1 MRYTATVALTVS
13 LIIALAAV
21 CSGQGLIYGS
31 WDEATP
37 ETEPT
42 PSWYGYTGLVRTP
55 TALISTPQKIT
66 GSAHQVKLDGETR
79 KVYAVTVGL
88 MPTLEIGAARI
99 ENVLQDTLIPTYAT
113 ETVVN
118 VKYEA
123 NIGGLFN
130 NPMAPKMAIG
140 IFDISDQVNRTNY
153 VVLSRSIGLA
163 QGSASP
169 LPQANVHIGY
179 AKAEREPAAL
189 DGIFAGVDF
198 VAAQDTLAQIEY
210 DGEDINGALR
220 YYPAPWLSLDAGMVN
235 SEFGYGFTI
244 NSGF

>member
-1 MRYTATVALTVS
+1 MRYTATVALTAS
-13 LIIALAAV
+13 LIVMIAV
-21 CSGQGLIYGS
+21 TCSGQGFMYTP
-31 WDEATP
+31 WEATTP
-37 ETEPT
+37 ESEAT

-66 GSAHQVKLDGETR
+66 GSAHQVEFDGEDR
-79 KVYAVTVGL
+79 RVCAVTVGL

-99 ENVLQDTLIPTYAT
+99 ENVLQDTPIPTYAT

-130 NPMAPKMAIG
+130 NPAAPKMAIG
-140 IFDISDQVNRTNY
+140 IFDISDQMNRTNY
-153 VVLSRSIGLA
+153 LVLSRSIGLT

-169 LPQANVHIGY
+169 LPQASVHIGY
-179 AKAEREPAAL
+179 ASAEREPAAL
-189 DGIFAGVDF
+189 DGIFGGIDF

-210 DGEDINGALR
+210 DGEDVNGALR
-220 YYPAPWLSLDAGMVN
+220 YYPAPWISLDAGIVN

>member
-1 MRYTATVALTVS
+1 MRYTTTVALAVS
-13 LIIALAAV
+13 LIVMIAV
-21 CSGQGLIYGS
+21 TCSGQGFIYS
-31 WDEATP
+31 PWEVAAP
-37 ETEPT
+37 ETEVA
-42 PSWYGYTGLVRTP
+42 PSWYGFTGLVRTP

-66 GSAHQVKLDGETR
+66 GSAHQVEFDGDHHS
-79 KVYAVTVGL
+79 VYAATVGL
-88 MPTLEIGAARI
+88 MPTLEIGAARV
-99 ENVLQDTLIPTYAT
+99 EDVLQDTPIPTYAT

-140 IFDISDQVNRTNY
+140 IFDIGDQINRTNY

-169 LPQANVHIGY
+169 LPQASVHIGY
-179 AKAEREPAAL
+179 ASAEREPAAL
-189 DGIFAGVDF
+189 DGIFGGIDF

-210 DGEDINGALR
+210 DGEDVNGALR
-220 YYPAPWLSLDAGMVN
+220 YYPAPWISLDAGMLN

>member
-13 LIIALAAV
+13 LMIALTAV
-21 CSGQGLIYGS
+21 CWGQGFIYS
-31 WDEATP
+31 PLEAISP
-37 ETEPT
+37 EMEPN

-66 GSAHQVKLDGETR
+66 GSAHQVEFDGENR
-79 KVYAVTVGL
+79 GVCAATVGL
-88 MPTLEIGAARI
+88 MPTLEIGAARV
-99 ENVLQDTLIPTYAT
+99 ENVLQDTPIPSYAT

-140 IFDISDQVNRTNY
+140 IFDISDQINRTNY

-163 QGSASP
+163 QGSISP

-179 AKAEREPAAL
+179 ASAEREPATL
-189 DGIFAGVDF
+189 DGIFGGIDF
-198 VAAQDTLAQIEY
+198 VAAEDTLAQIEY
-210 DGEDINGALR
+210 DGEDVNGALR
-220 YYPAPWLSLDAGMVN
+220 YYPASWLSLDAGMVN
-235 SEFGYGFTI
+235 SELGYGFTI

>member
-13 LIIALAAV
+13 LIVMIAV
-21 CSGQGLIYGS
+21 TCSGQGFMYAP
-31 WDEATP
+31 WEEAAP

-55 TALISTPQKIT
+55 TALISAPQKIT
-66 GSAHQVKLDGETR
+66 GSAHQVEFDGNTR

-99 ENVLQDTLIPTYAT
+99 EDVLQDTLIPTYAT

-118 VKYEA
+118 VKYES

-130 NPMAPKMAIG
+130 NPAAPKMAIG
-140 IFDISDQVNRTNY
+140 IFDISDQINRTNY

-210 DGEDINGALR
+210 DGEDVNGALR
-220 YYPAPWLSLDAGMVN
+220 YYPAPWLSLDAGIVN
-235 SEFGYGFTI
+235 SELGYGFTI

>member
-1 MRYTATVALTVS
+1 MRCTTTIGLTVS
-13 LIIALAAV
+13 LIVMVAV
-21 CSGQGLIYGS
+21 TCSGQGFMYTP
-31 WDEATP
+31 WDVTP
-37 ETEPT
+37 PESQPS

-66 GSAHQVKLDGETR
+66 GSAHQVKFDGDHHG
-79 KVYAVTVGL
+79 VYGATVGL

-99 ENVLQDTLIPTYAT
+99 EDVLQDTPIPSYAT

-130 NPMAPKMAIG
+130 NPVAPRMAIG
-140 IFDISDQVNRTNY
+140 IFDISDHVNRTNY
-153 VVLSRSIGLA
+153 LVLSRSIGLA

-169 LPQANVHIGY
+169 LPQASIHIGY
-179 AKAEREPAAL
+179 AKATRNPATL
-189 DGIFAGVDF
+189 DGIFGGIDF

-210 DGEDINGALR
+210 DGEDVNGALR
-220 YYPAPWLSLDAGMVN
+220 YYPASWISVDAGMLN
-235 SEFGYGFTI
+235 SELGYGFTI
-244 NSGF
+244 DSSF

>member
-1 MRYTATVALTVS
+1 MRYTTTIGLTVS
-13 LIIALAAV
+13 LVVMLAVTCLA
-21 CSGQGLIYGS
+21 QGFMYTP
-31 WDEATP
+31 WDVPPP
-37 ETEPT
+37 ESQPG
-42 PSWYGYTGLVRTP
+42 PSWYGYTGLVCTP

-66 GSAHQVKLDGETR
+66 GSAHRVEFDGDHYG
-79 KVYAVTVGL
+79 VYGATVGL

-99 ENVLQDTLIPTYAT
+99 ENVLQDTPIPSYAT

-130 NPMAPKMAIG
+130 NPVAPRMAIG

-153 VVLSRSIGLA
+153 FVLSRSISLT

-169 LPQANVHIGY
+169 LPQASIHIGY
-179 AKAEREPAAL
+179 ARATRNPATF
-189 DGIFAGVDF
+189 DGLFGGIDF
-198 VAAQDTLAQIEY
+198 VAAQDMLAQIEY
-210 DGEDINGALR
+210 DGENINGALR
-220 YYPAPWLSLDAGMVN
+220 YYPASWISVDAGMLN

>member
-1 MRYTATVALTVS
+1 MRYAATIALTVS
-13 LIIALAAV
+13 LIVMIAV
-21 CSGQGLIYGS
+21 TCSGQGFMYAP
-31 WDEATP
+31 WEAVSP
-37 ETEPT
+37 EMEPN

-66 GSAHQVKLDGETR
+66 GGAHQVKSDGETS
-79 KVYAVTVGL
+79 KVCAATVGL

-99 ENVLQDTLIPTYAT
+99 EDVLQDTPIPTYAT

-153 VVLSRSIGLA
+153 LVLSRSIGLA

-179 AKAEREPAAL
+179 AKAERKPATL
-189 DGIFAGVDF
+189 DGIFGGIDF
-198 VAAQDTLAQIEY
+198 VAAQDMLAQIEY
-210 DGEDINGALR
+210 DGEDVNGALH
-220 YYPAPWLSLDAGMVN
+220 YYPASWISLDAAMLN

>member
-1 MRYTATVALTVS
+1 MRYTTTVALAVS
-13 LIIALAAV
+13 LIVMIAV
-21 CSGQGLIYGS
+21 TCSGQGFIYS
-31 WDEATP
+31 PWEAAAP
-37 ETEPT
+37 ETEVT
-42 PSWYGYTGLVRTP
+42 PSWYGFTGLVRTP

-66 GSAHQVKLDGETR
+66 GSAHQVEFDGDHHG
-79 KVYAVTVGL
+79 VYGATVGL
-88 MPTLEIGAARI
+88 MPTLEIGAARV
-99 ENVLQDTLIPTYAT
+99 EDVLQDTPIPTYAT

-140 IFDISDQVNRTNY
+140 IFDIGDQINRTNY

-163 QGSASP
+163 QGSVSP
-169 LPQANVHIGY
+169 LPQASVHIGY
-179 AKAEREPAAL
+179 ASAEREPAAL
-189 DGIFAGVDF
+189 DGIFGGIDF

-210 DGEDINGALR
+210 DGEDINAALR
-220 YYPAPWLSLDAGMVN
+220 YYPASWISLDAGMLN
-235 SEFGYGFTI
+235 SELGYGFTI

>member
-1 MRYTATVALTVS
+1 MRYTTTVALAVS
-13 LIIALAAV
+13 LIVMIAV
-21 CSGQGLIYGS
+21 TCSGQGFIYS
-31 WDEATP
+31 PWEAAAP
-37 ETEPT
+37 ETEVT
-42 PSWYGYTGLVRTP
+42 PSWYGFTGLVRTP

-66 GSAHQVKLDGETR
+66 GSAHQVEFDGDHHG
-79 KVYAVTVGL
+79 VYGATVGL
-88 MPTLEIGAARI
+88 MPTLEIGAARV
-99 ENVLQDTLIPTYAT
+99 EDVLQDTPIPTYAT

-140 IFDISDQVNRTNY
+140 IFDIGDQINRTNY

-169 LPQANVHIGY
+169 LPQGNVHIGY
-179 AKAEREPAAL
+179 ASAERDPAGL
-189 DGIFAGVDF
+189 DGIFGGIDF

-220 YYPAPWLSLDAGMVN
+220 YYPAPWISLDAGMVN
-235 SEFGYGFTI
+235 SELGYGFTI

>member
-1 MRYTATVALTVS
+1 MRHAATIALTVG
-13 LIIALAAV
+13 LIVMIAV
-21 CSGQGLIYGS
+21 TCSGQGFMYAP
-31 WDEATP
+31 WDVTPPGAEAN
-37 ETEPT
+37 

-55 TALISTPQKIT
+55 TALISTPQKMT
-66 GSAHQVKLDGETR
+66 GSAHQVEFDGEDR

-99 ENVLQDTLIPTYAT
+99 KNVLQDTPIPTYAT

-130 NPMAPKMAIG
+130 NPAAPKMAIG
-140 IFDISDQVNRTNY
+140 IFDISDQMNRTNY
-153 VVLSRSIGLA
+153 LVLSRSIGLA

-169 LPQANVHIGY
+169 LPQGNVHIGY
-179 AKAEREPAAL
+179 ASAEREPAAL
-189 DGIFAGVDF
+189 DGIFGGIDF
-198 VAAQDTLAQIEY
+198 IAMADTLAQIEY

-220 YYPAPWLSLDAGMVN
+220 YYPAPWISLDAGIVN

>member
-1 MRYTATVALTVS
+1 MRHTATVALTVS
-13 LIIALAAV
+13 LVIVLAAV
-21 CSGQGLIYGS
+21 CWGQGFIYGP
-31 WDEATP
+31 WEVAPP
-37 ETEPT
+37 ESEPN

-66 GSAHQVKLDGETR
+66 GVAHQVTLDDR
-79 KVYAVTVGL
+79 DHNVYGATVGL
-88 MPTLEIGAARI
+88 MPALEIGAARI
-99 ENVLQDTLIPTYAT
+99 EDVLQDTPIPTYAT

-130 NPMAPKMAIG
+130 NPVAPKMAIG
-140 IFDISDQVNRTNY
+140 IFDISDHVNRTNY
-153 VVLSRSIGLA
+153 LVLSRSLDLA
-163 QGSASP
+163 QASVSP

-179 AKAEREPAAL
+179 ASAEREPAAL
-189 DGIFAGVDF
+189 DGIFGGIDF

-210 DGEDINGALR
+210 DGEDINAALR
-220 YYPAPWLSLDAGMVN
+220 YYPARWISLDAGILN
-235 SEFGYGFTI
+235 SELSYGFTI

>member
-13 LIIALAAV
+13 LIIALTAV
-21 CSGQGLIYGS
+21 CSGQGFIYGP
-31 WDEATP
+31 WEVAIP
-37 ETEPT
+37 ESEPN

-66 GSAHQVKLDGETR
+66 GSAHQVEFDGDHHG
-79 KVYAVTVGL
+79 VYGATVGL
-88 MPTLEIGAARI
+88 MPSLEIGAARV
-99 ENVLQDTLIPTYAT
+99 EDVLQDTPIPTYAT

-130 NPMAPKMAIG
+130 NPVAPKMAIG
-140 IFDISDQVNRTNY
+140 IFDISDQINRTNY

-163 QGSASP
+163 QGSVSP

-179 AKAEREPAAL
+179 ASAEREPAAL
-189 DGIFAGVDF
+189 DGIFGGIDF
-198 VAAQDTLAQIEY
+198 VAAQDMLAQIEY

-220 YYPAPWLSLDAGMVN
+220 YYPAPWISLDAGILN
-235 SEFGYGFTI
+235 SELGYGFTI

>member
-13 LIIALAAV
+13 LIIALTALCWA
-21 CSGQGLIYGS
+21 QGFIYGP
-31 WDEATP
+31 WEVVTP
-37 ETEPT
+37 ESEPN

-66 GSAHQVKLDGETR
+66 GVAHQVKLDDR
-79 KVYAVTVGL
+79 DHKVCGATVGL
-88 MPTLEIGAARI
+88 MPTLEIGAARV
-99 ENVLQDTLIPTYAT
+99 EDVPQATIPLTYAT

-130 NPMAPKMAIG
+130 NPVAPKMAIG
-140 IFDISDQVNRTNY
+140 IFDISDQINRTNY
-153 VVLSRSIGLA
+153 VVLSRSIDLA
-163 QGSASP
+163 QGSASL

-179 AKAEREPAAL
+179 ASAEREPAAL
-189 DGIFAGVDF
+189 DGIFGGIDF
-198 VAAQDTLAQIEY
+198 IAMADTLAQIEY

-220 YYPAPWLSLDAGMVN
+220 YYPAPWISLDAGMLN